1 MCPASF
7 DRRSKSKARERADLG
22 ASRLDLPGV
31 EQVGD
36 SMWLSLLGGSPG
48 SSGPGG
54 GVSDS
59 RDHLF
64 CALDKPLPSS
74 RPQSPT
80 PHNGAPWPIWV
91 VRDGGRRAVQ
101 RLGRRGE

>member
-36 SMWLSLLGGSPG
+36 SMWLSLLGESPG

-64 CALDKPLPSS
+64 CDPGQAPSLLQAS
-74 RPQSPT
+74 VS
-80 PHNGAPWPIWV
+80 NSA
-91 VRDGGRRAVQ
+91 
-101 RLGRRGE
+101 